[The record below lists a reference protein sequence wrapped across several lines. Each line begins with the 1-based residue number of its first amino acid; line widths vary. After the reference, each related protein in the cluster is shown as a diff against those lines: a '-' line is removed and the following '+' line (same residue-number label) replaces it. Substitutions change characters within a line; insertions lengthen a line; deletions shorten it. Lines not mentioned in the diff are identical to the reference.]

1 MRLMFFFVYIHMYLL
16 SLLILATCSLGP
28 AFGLRCCLEPGL
40 ATYLQNTS
48 DKDKKI
54 QFLFKKILYFWNKQP
69 DPAQGNTKK
78 HKVNRL

>member
-54 QFLFKKILYFWNKQP
+54 QFLFKKNFVFLEQAARP
-69 DPAQGNTKK
+69 GSRQHKK
-78 HKVNRL
+78 TQS